1 MEKSTKKKW
10 LWGIGII
17 VVLAAIGSMQEK
29 KESSDSATP
38 QQTERIAEQPQE
50 TEAERQAREQKAEAE
65 RQAQEQKAEAERQA
79 REQKEKESQIENKK
93 KEVAEYGYKRGYER
107 GFEGRSDVIGNP
119 ITIQYTTKYGAP
131 ASSEEKELFNL
142 FRENWKRGYEEGKK
156 MRYSN

>member
-50 TEAERQAREQKAEAE
+50 TEAERQAR
-65 RQAQEQKAEAERQA
+65 EQKAEAERQA